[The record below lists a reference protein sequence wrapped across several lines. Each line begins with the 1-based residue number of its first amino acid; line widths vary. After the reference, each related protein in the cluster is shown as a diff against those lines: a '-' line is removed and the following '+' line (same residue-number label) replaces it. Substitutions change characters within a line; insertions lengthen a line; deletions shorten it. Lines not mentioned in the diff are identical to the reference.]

1 MEGLDS
7 NWVSR
12 LGPKPEAADEAMS
25 RTEVGGGGGVGTL
38 MGDASSETDWNEE
51 TANRDPSLVLS

>member
-12 LGPKPEAADEAMS
+12 LGPNPEAAVDAMS
-25 RTEVGGGGGVGTL
+25 RTDVGGGGGVGTL
-38 MGDASSETDWNEE
+38 IGDASSDTD
-51 TANRDPSLVLS
+51 